1 MLPALHCPAVHT
13 AEGLAREISQWR
25 ADGHRVGFVP
35 TMGALH
41 EGHIALVLKAMEVC
55 DRVVVSIFV
64 NPTQF
69 AAHEDLGTYP
79 RTLEADSALLAA
91 AGCHLLYAPSV
102 EEVYPD
108 GFSTTVSVEGPSIG
122 LESDA
127 RPHFFAGVATVVAR
141 LFGQVRPDIAVFGE
155 KDYQQLMVIR
165 RMVSDLA
172 LPVTV
177 LGVETKREADG
188 LALSSRNVYLSPAE
202 RMRAGRLNV
211 ILRDLAH
218 ALEDGEPAARALEHA
233 RILAS
238 SVFDAVDYIEV
249 RDADRLEIVGEGPL
263 ARPARVLAAVR
274 VGKTRLIDNV
284 PANPARRG

>member
-13 AEGLAREISQWR
+13 ANALEREISEWR
-25 ADGHRVGFVP
+25 RDGHTIGFVP

-41 EGHIALVLKAMEVC
+41 DGHIALVLKALETC
-55 DRVVVSIFV
+55 DRAVVSIFV

-91 AGCHLLYAPSV
+91 AGCHLLYAPAV

-108 GFSTTVSVEGPSIG
+108 GFATTINVAGPALG
-122 LESDA
+122 LESEA
-127 RPHFFAGVATVVAR
+127 RPHFFGGVATVVAR
-141 LFGQVRPDIAVFGE
+141 LLGQVRPDIAVFGE
-155 KDYQQLMVIR
+155 KDYQQLMVVR

-172 LPVTV
+172 LPVKV
-177 LGVETKREADG
+177 LGVETRREADG

-218 ALEDGEPAARALEHA
+218 ALEDGEPADKALEHA

-238 SVFDAVDYIEV
+238 SVFDAVDYMEV
-249 RDADRLEIVGEGPL
+249 RDAGTLDVMGDGPL
-263 ARPARVLAAVR
+263 KGPARVLAAVR

-284 PANPARRG
+284 AANPARRG